1 MKYKMISKLGPKSVE
16 MAAETAELRKRN
28 DAKEKGFKKIAN
40 DDLIMI

>member
-1 MKYKMISKLGPKSVE
+1 MISKLGPKAVVLARENEE
-16 MAAETAELRKRN
+16 MRKRN